1 MCGGQGRRLTT
12 KPIRFFSVL
21 EAFSFLLSDGKWP
34 RGCQQTMK
42 PPTSPKDSEQA
53 AMEQTTTVQKI
64 SEEFINF
71 RKTMEELYMLKRVA
85 SDLKS
90 YRRMIK
96 LKKYD

>member
-1 MCGGQGRRLTT
+1 M
-12 KPIRFFSVL
+12 
-21 EAFSFLLSDGKWP
+21 D
-34 RGCQQTMK
+34 
-42 PPTSPKDSEQA
+42 QA
-53 AMEQTTTVQKI
+53 ATTVEKI

>member
-1 MCGGQGRRLTT
+1 
-12 KPIRFFSVL
+12 
-21 EAFSFLLSDGKWP
+21 
-34 RGCQQTMK
+34 
-42 PPTSPKDSEQA
+42 
-53 AMEQTTTVQKI
+53 MEQTTTVQKI
-64 SEEFINF
+64 NDEFINF

>member
-1 MCGGQGRRLTT
+1 M
-12 KPIRFFSVL
+12 RFFSVL

-42 PPTSPKDSEQA
+42 PSTSPKKTPEQA
-53 AMEQTTTVQKI
+53 TMEQATTTVQKI

-71 RKTMEELYMLKRVA
+71 RKTMEELYLLKRVA

-90 YRRMIK
+90 YRKMIK

>member
-1 MCGGQGRRLTT
+1 MAAWLPTNDETLPHLQ
-12 KPIRFFSVL
+12 KDQ
-21 EAFSFLLSDGKWP
+21 E
-34 RGCQQTMK
+34 QT
-42 PPTSPKDSEQA
+42 
-53 AMEQTTTVQKI
+53 AMEQATTTIQKI